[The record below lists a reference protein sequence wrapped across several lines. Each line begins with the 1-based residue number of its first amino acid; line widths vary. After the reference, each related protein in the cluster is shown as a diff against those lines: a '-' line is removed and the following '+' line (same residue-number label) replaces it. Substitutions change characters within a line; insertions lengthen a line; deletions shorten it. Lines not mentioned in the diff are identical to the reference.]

1 MPETPGDSLVHSLA
15 REPTVHFFV
24 VAILV
29 FALYSLNNAG
39 AGQVLEIDPGEIEAR
54 VFLREINN
62 GEPVTEAQRQAIV
75 DAYVEEQILVREALA
90 MKLDNDARIHDLL
103 AQKMRHVL
111 SGDIIQPT
119 DSELAAFY
127 AANRDSYRVPSTLSA
142 DELVFDQADALPPEV
157 MALLEAGAE
166 PKAMLALAA
175 GDSGPLR
182 NANRLDLANIFSDE
196 FSNRVFAAAPGQWQG
211 PFVSNR
217 GQHWLRVTAREE
229 ARVAAL
235 EEISDRVRLDWIVAE
250 EEVRLAEEIARLRQD
265 YTVIMRAGEAE

>member
-1 MPETPGDSLVHSLA
+1 MPETPDASLVHSLT
-15 REPTVHFFV
+15 REPTVHFLA

-29 FALYSLNNAG
+29 FALYALNNAG

-54 VFLREINN
+54 VLLREINT

-75 DAYVEEQILVREALA
+75 DAYIEEQILVREALA
-90 MKLDNDARIHDLL
+90 MELDNDTRIHDLL

-111 SGDIIQPT
+111 SGDIIQPS

-142 DELVFDQADALPPEV
+142 AEVVFDQGDDLPPEV
-157 MALLEAGAE
+157 IALLEAGAE
-166 PKAMLALAA
+166 PEAMLALAA

-182 NANRLDLANIFSDE
+182 NANRLDLANIFSAE
-196 FSNRVFAAAPGQWQG
+196 FADRVFAAAPGQWQG

-235 EEISDRVRLDWIVAE
+235 EEISDRVRLDWIAVE
-250 EEVRLAEEIARLRQD
+250 EENRLAEEIARLRQD
-265 YTVIMRAGEAE
+265 YTVVMRESEAE

>member
-166 PKAMLALAA
+166 PEAMLALAA